1 MNKRLCEVL
10 FKKADIPNNDFE
22 LLTSQLKKKFVESTD
37 RDTKVKILS
46 IFSPIWSTAKI
57 HGVFDGHA
65 SIYMIKQTKKLVEQ
79 QGILCGTVKK
89 IGSKTIDENTRQKV
103 HEFYRSDDISR
114 ACPGMRDCVRHKENG
129 EKFTIQRRMI
139 MMNLKE
145 AYGIFKADFSE
156 HKIGFSKF
164 ASLRPPECVLAT
176 SANGIHVTCV
186 CVYHQNP
193 KLIVDVLKRIG
204 VIEREKSYH
213 DLIELILCTKPTD
226 QCRMNDCKECPGTD
240 RLESFLFVAFEEK
253 LIEKLSYKQWIDFGC
268 EQ

>member
-10 FKKADIPNNDFE
+10 FKRAAVPNNDCE
-22 LLTSQLKKKFVESTD
+22 LLVSQLKKKFVESTD

-114 ACPGMRDCVRHKENG
+114 ACLGMRDYVRHEHNG
-129 EKFTIQRRMI
+129 KKKSWRRRNSFNFRSI
-139 MMNLKE
+139 SSNCGGCFGG
-145 AYGIFKADFSE
+145 GIGDNCGA
-156 HKIGFSKF
+156 F
-164 ASLRPPECVLAT
+164 AFGGGGACCGPFGRCCWFRLAST
-176 SANGIHVTCV
+176 
-186 CVYHQNP
+186 
-193 KLIVDVLKRIG
+193 
-204 VIEREKSYH
+204 
-213 DLIELILCTKPTD
+213 
-226 QCRMNDCKECPGTD
+226 
-240 RLESFLFVAFEEK
+240 
-253 LIEKLSYKQWIDFGC
+253 
-268 EQ
+268 